1 MQILTREN
9 SIKLIEIVFGVQVKF
24 MDPITEQFN
33 IYKFYYGEDSAIS
46 VHVYLRKLKFFHIK
60 QHFVKPDIMTET
72 KKLNKEKNLYET
84 CSVEIFVNGLLNL
97 YKKS

>member
-33 IYKFYYGEDSAIS
+33 IYKFYYGEDSAIC
-46 VHVYLRKLKFFHIK
+46 VDVFIRKLKFLHVK
-60 QHFVKPDIMTET
+60 HHFVEVEHPMVET

-84 CSVEIFVNGLLNL
+84 CSVEIFV
-97 YKKS
+97 KESKCFRKS